1 MLFFNF
7 AKKLKNIIHIESIDE
22 SKLKMFDNDI
32 WTIKRENERDENA
45 KKSKNSYQPIRTP
58 FKKSKSR
65 NSSNNSESGGNSPCG
80 NTRVNYL
87 EKDLSLGFTTI

>member
-1 MLFFNF
+1 
-7 AKKLKNIIHIESIDE
+7 
-22 SKLKMFDNDI
+22 MFDNDI
-32 WTIKRENERDENA
+32 WTIDREQERNNNA

-65 NSSNNSESGGNSPCG
+65 NSSSENSPIGNS
-80 NTRVNYL
+80 NIRVNYL